1 MTRVEAAG
9 KRGMS
14 ASELEL
20 TRRAAQGDDEA
31 LADLLRLAGPTVRS
45 RLVGRLQNSWGSML
59 DIDDVMQVTYLEAFL
74 AIDRYTHRRD
84 GDFAAWLTT
93 IARNN
98 LFDAERAL
106 KSKRRPPAGRR
117 LDPGRTDSSATLFE
131 HLMATSTTPSRHAST
146 REACQML
153 KAAIDQL
160 PVDYRRVVQLYDLDG
175 LATAEVARRMDRSAG
190 AVYML
195 RARALDHLRELLL
208 SRVDG

>member
-1 MTRVEAAG
+1 MEAAG

-14 ASELEL
+14 LSELKL
-20 TRRAAQGDDEA
+20 ARRAAQGDDEA

-45 RLVGRLQNSWGSML
+45 RLVGRLQDSWGSML

-74 AIDRYTHRRD
+74 AIGRYTHGRD

-106 KSKRRPPAGRR
+106 KSKRRRPAGRR
-117 LDPGRTDSSATLFE
+117 LDPARTDSSVTLFE
-131 HLMATSTTPSRHAST
+131 NLMATSTTPSRYAST

-153 KAAIDQL
+153 KAAIEQL
-160 PVDYRRVVQLYDLDG
+160 PADYLRVVQLYDLDG
-175 LATAEVARRMDRSAG
+175 LAVAEVARRMDRSAG

-195 RARALDHLRELLL
+195 RARALDRLRELLL